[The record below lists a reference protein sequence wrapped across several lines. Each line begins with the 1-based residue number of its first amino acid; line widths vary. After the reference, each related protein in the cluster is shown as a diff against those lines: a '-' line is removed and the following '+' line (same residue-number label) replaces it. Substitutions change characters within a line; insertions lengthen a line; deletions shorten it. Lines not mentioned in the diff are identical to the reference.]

1 VTDSG
6 TGWIVRVVAREAALD
21 ALSVKRMVKLAVP
34 ATDGVPLIWPAE
46 LSVKPAGSAPAAIDH
61 VYGGV
66 PPLAATF
73 CE

>member
-1 VTDSG
+1 LT
-6 TGWIVRVVAREAALD
+6 
-21 ALSVKRMVKLAVP
+21 VKFAVP
-34 ATDGVPLIWPAE
+34 IAKGIPLIWPAE
-46 LSVKPAGSAPAAIDH
+46 LSIKPVGSAPAAIDH